1 LGIELSLVP
10 APISALSFFA
20 GPRSIGDRAQF
31 AWLAKPS
38 LRATVG
44 RKLFLGRARPP
55 AGTNKRHRL
64 TTTVAFASSLF
75 GNWGGYFFNYYRRLG
90 NAGSS

>member
-1 LGIELSLVP
+1 LGIELSLIP
-10 APISALSFFA
+10 APISALFFLVA
-20 GPRSIGDRAQF
+20 LCSVGDRAQF
-31 AWLAKPS
+31 ARPAKPS
-38 LRATVG
+38 LRTTFG
-44 RKLFLGRARPP
+44 RKHFPRRPILA

-75 GNWGGYFFNYYRRLG
+75 GNWGSYFFNYYRRLG